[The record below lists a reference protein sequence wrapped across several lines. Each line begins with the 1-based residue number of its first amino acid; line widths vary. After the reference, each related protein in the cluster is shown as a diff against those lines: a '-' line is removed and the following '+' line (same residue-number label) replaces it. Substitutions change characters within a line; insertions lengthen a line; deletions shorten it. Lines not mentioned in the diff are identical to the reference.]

1 MKKRLAGL
9 LTGIA
14 ALTMVAGTAVAAE
27 EATLDYSDQLYIEV
41 AANSNL
47 PYFADHMLGM
57 ETAGK
62 ELGVKTE
69 YVGPA
74 DYDLDAM
81 IEAFQTAIAKKPNGI
96 VVIGFDDALGA
107 LIDQA
112 WEAGIPCVAV
122 DGNINNC
129 KKLAFV
135 GTGNVAAGEEGGT
148 YVAEM
153 LGGSGKVA
161 ILTKPGQGNLEER
174 MQGYEN
180 ALAAYPDIEIV
191 QVGDTQSDSTVAA
204 QTAATILQQYP
215 DLDCFI
221 CVEAAGGS
229 GASTAVK
236 EAGKEGEVKIICFDR
251 DDEVVQGIED
261 GVITASVVQQTA
273 LMPYYAV
280 EILMAY
286 NNSNIE
292 ITSNNEA
299 AGLTGTPVSV
309 DTGSVIMDSSN
320 VEYFKR

>member
-1 MKKRLAGL
+1 MKTKKMVCAALAGVMAMGL
-9 LTGIA
+9 LATG
-14 ALTMVAGTAVAAE
+14 VSAE
-27 EATLDYSDQLYIEV
+27 AIDHSDELYIQV

-47 PYFADHMLGM
+47 PYFADHMLGL
-57 ETAGK
+57 ETAGE
-62 ELGVKTE
+62 ELGVQTE

-81 IEAFQTAIAKKPNGI
+81 IESFQTAIAKKPNGI

-107 LIDQA
+107 LVDEA

-135 GTGNVAAGEEGGT
+135 GTGNVAAGEKGGE

-174 MQGYEN
+174 IEGYMNVFEN
-180 ALAAYPDIEIV
+180 YPDIEVV
-191 QVGDTQSDSTVAA
+191 QTGDTQSDSIVAA
-204 QTAATILQQYP
+204 QVASTILQQYP
-215 DLDCFI
+215 DLDCI
-221 CVEAAGGS
+221 VCAEAAGGS
-229 GASTAVK
+229 GAATAVR
-236 EAGKEGEVKIICFDR
+236 EAGKEGQVKIVCFDR

-261 GVITASVVQQTA
+261 GVITASLVQQTA

-286 NNSNIE
+286 NNSEIQ
-292 ITSNNEA
+292 ITSDNEA